1 MPSIFRLSGWK
12 FWEICMVSGL
22 MKKLK
27 FGGGRVLGLR
37 KVKREKLLKWDKK
50 ESMTKKAQS

>member
-1 MPSIFRLSGWK
+1 MAFWIPSIFRLSGWK

-27 FGGGRVLGLR
+27 FGGGRVLGLK
-37 KVKREKLLKWDKK
+37 KVRNKVIEMKF
-50 ESMTKKAQS
+50 